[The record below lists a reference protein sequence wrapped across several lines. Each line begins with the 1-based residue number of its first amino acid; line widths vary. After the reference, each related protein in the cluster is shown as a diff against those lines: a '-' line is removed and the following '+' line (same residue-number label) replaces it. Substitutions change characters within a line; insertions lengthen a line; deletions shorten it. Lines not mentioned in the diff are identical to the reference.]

1 MEILEQLDAQVTNL
15 LERIHTLRAE
25 NEGLRTEL
33 ESLKETITALEEKTQ
48 SLTDA
53 LDQEKAVRMK
63 ALEQINTLIQKIQ
76 DFDSK
81 KYQSTV

>member
-53 LDQEKAVRMK
+53 LAKEKAVRMK
-63 ALEQINTLIQKIQ
+63 ALGQINSLLQKIQ

-81 KYQSTV
+81 NQQSTV

>member
-1 MEILEQLDAQVTNL
+1 MKILEQLDTQVTNL
-15 LERIHTLRAE
+15 LQNVQTLRAE
-25 NEGLRTEL
+25 NEGLRIEL

-53 LDQEKAVRMK
+53 LAKEKAVRMK
-63 ALEQINTLIQKIQ
+63 ALGQINSLLQKIQ

-81 KYQSTV
+81 NQQSTV

>member
-48 SLTDA
+48 SLMEA

-63 ALEQINTLIQKIQ
+63 ALEHINTLLQKIQ

-81 KYQSTV
+81 KS